1 MAQCST
7 FHRKYEITFYRKYEI
22 TGIFINWVLATNF
35 MLAPFI
41 SCCKLCPSLC
51 SFTALSLF
59 LLFTDLYI
67 SDSIFFFWIVLFF
80 LLTSDLHLVLRCQSY
95 LCSAWGR
102 KVLDSS
108 SSLPAGSGRCR
119 RGGGSGRGAEDG
131 PSSGGPHLCWSDP
144 VPSSVPST
152 GCWDSSAAVWA
163 LISTHTAQKLY
174 TRRCP
179 RNPPFVPPL
188 PWHRAMSTTRWS

>member
-41 SCCKLCPSLC
+41 SRRKLCPSLC

-67 SDSIFFFWIVLFF
+67 SDSIFFFWIVLYF
-80 LLTSDLHLVLRCQSY
+80 LLTSDLHLVLRCQLY
-95 LCSAWGR
+95 LCSSWGG

-108 SSLPAGSGRCR
+108 SSLPAGCGA
-119 RGGGSGRGAEDG
+119 GGSWARAQLRGPDW
-131 PSSGGPHLCWSDP
+131 SSSILR
-144 VPSSVPST
+144 PST
-152 GCWDSSAAVWA
+152 GCQDSSAAVWA
-163 LISTHTAQKLY
+163 QISTHTAQKLC
-174 TRRCP
+174 TRGCP
-179 RNPPFVPPL
+179 RSPPLVPPL
-188 PWHRAMSTTRWS
+188 QWHHTVSTICWF